1 MMANYLEKIKPQY
14 SGYQELHVH
23 TTGSFRDAAN
33 TVKDVFD
40 AAENLGRNA
49 VAITD
54 HGNWT
59 KLFEALKE
67 TAPEARLVLEYAQ
80 LPPEGMAIH
89 VARVKEEYG
98 L

>member
-1 MMANYLEKIKPQY
+1 MSNYLEKIKPQY

-23 TTGSFRDAAN
+23 TTGSFRDAAS
-33 TVKDVFD
+33 TVQDVFD
-40 AAENLGRNA
+40 AAEKLGRNA

-67 TAPEARLVLEYAQ
+67 RTKRENNVLVA
-80 LPPEGMAIH
+80 
-89 VARVKEEYG
+89 
-98 L
+98 